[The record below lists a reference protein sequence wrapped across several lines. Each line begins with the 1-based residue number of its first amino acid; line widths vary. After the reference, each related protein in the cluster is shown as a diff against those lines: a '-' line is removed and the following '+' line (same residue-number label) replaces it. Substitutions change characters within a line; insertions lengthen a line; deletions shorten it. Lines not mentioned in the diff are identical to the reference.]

1 MYREVKMLEVKGS
14 LATLARRRR
23 TKRLAA
29 QLGPDPETVLRYL
42 RRCASDF
49 LEQ

>member
-23 TKRLAA
+23 TKRLA